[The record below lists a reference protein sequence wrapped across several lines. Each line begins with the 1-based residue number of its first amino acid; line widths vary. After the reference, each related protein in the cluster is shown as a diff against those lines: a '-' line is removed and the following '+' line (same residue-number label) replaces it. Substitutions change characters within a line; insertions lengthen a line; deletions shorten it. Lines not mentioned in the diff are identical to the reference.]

1 MDTDPDQTWDNP
13 GGHCSW
19 VYHPKKYFRGCYP
32 HVGCVPKHQETTAL
46 GPMSHDIACEV
57 CLCHTCAAAVFAYAG
72 RCGPHGDS
80 AWAICFRKFGLLFRT
95 ASYLQN
101 SFNLRHAKAGLATC
115 TIYYLIL
122 NTSWYF
128 MYYKRDWMHI
138 WYKVVPSRMWPIFY
152 KQDPTTLRSPATFQC
167 SLILQHNK
175 DMQQSI

>member
-122 NTSWYF
+122 NTS
-128 MYYKRDWMHI
+128 
-138 WYKVVPSRMWPIFY
+138 
-152 KQDPTTLRSPATFQC
+152 
-167 SLILQHNK
+167 
-175 DMQQSI
+175 